1 MTFIRWNELTKLD
14 ESRWNCIFALASCW
28 KSKIYIIW
36 CLQKVLC
43 VGDNKW
49 RPSVAVFVL
58 KCVSWR
64 PPGSPPP
71 VWRVASGLPTSVPRA
86 GCSELGVARRTLIV
100 LTSANYSLELAQ
112 SIQQQLL
119 QNVSVVVQ
127 RVRRGQGEE
136 EGGGR
141 SIIVYM
147 MVTLA
152 QMFLSLILQT
162 ALNYLQYPLNCYNNP

>member
-1 MTFIRWNELTKLD
+1 MTFIGWNELTP
-14 ESRWNCIFALASCW
+14 STAFFALASCW

-86 GCSELGVARRTLIV
+86 GCSELGVARRTLI
-100 LTSANYSLELAQ
+100 TITGHDSLELAP
-112 SIQQQLL
+112 STGSSTI
-119 QNVSVVVQ
+119 
-127 RVRRGQGEE
+127 
-136 EGGGR
+136 
-141 SIIVYM
+141 
-147 MVTLA
+147 LA
-152 QMFLSLILQT
+152 I
-162 ALNYLQYPLNCYNNP
+162 

>member
-86 GCSELGVARRTLIV
+86 GCSELGVARRALIV

-112 SIQQQLL
+112 SIQQHLL

-127 RVRRGQGEE
+127 RVGRGQGEE

-147 MVTLA
+147 SIWWLLWHRCS
-152 QMFLSLILQT
+152 F
-162 ALNYLQYPLNCYNNP
+162 PCYCRLH

>member
-1 MTFIRWNELTKLD
+1 MTVIGWNELTIY
-14 ESRWNCIFALASCW
+14 CIFALASCW

-36 CLQKVLC
+36 CLQRVLC

-86 GCSELGVARRTLIV
+86 GCSELGVAPPSTNC
-100 LTSANYSLELAQ
+100 ANYSLELAP
-112 SIQQQLL
+112 STWTY
-119 QNVSVVVQ
+119 VFSSTC
-127 RVRRGQGEE
+127 RRMSQWWFSGSAGDKERRKEE
-136 EGGGR
+136 VGA
-141 SIIVYM
+141 S
-147 MVTLA
+147 
-152 QMFLSLILQT
+152 
-162 ALNYLQYPLNCYNNP
+162 

>member
-86 GCSELGVARRTLIV
+86 GCSELGVAPPNN
-100 LTSANYSLELAQ
+100 NYYHWPRQPRASTIYRVINNSCYLVD
-112 SIQQQLL
+112 
-119 QNVSVVVQ
+119 VS
-127 RVRRGQGEE
+127 E
-136 EGGGR
+136 
-141 SIIVYM
+141 SHFNLCI
-147 MVTLA
+147 
-152 QMFLSLILQT
+152 FLSPSSLIFQHYVKCDT
-162 ALNYLQYPLNCYNNP
+162 TRQKWRKWREKCSG

>member
-1 MTFIRWNELTKLD
+1 MTFIGWNELTP
-14 ESRWNCIFALASCW
+14 STAFFALASCW

-100 LTSANYSLELAQ
+100 LTSANYSLELAP
-112 SIQQQLL
+112 STWTY
-119 QNVSVVVQ
+119 VFSSTC
-127 RVRRGQGEE
+127 RRMSQWWFSGSAGDKERRKEE
-136 EGGGR
+136 VGA
-141 SIIVYM
+141 S
-147 MVTLA
+147 
-152 QMFLSLILQT
+152 
-162 ALNYLQYPLNCYNNP
+162 